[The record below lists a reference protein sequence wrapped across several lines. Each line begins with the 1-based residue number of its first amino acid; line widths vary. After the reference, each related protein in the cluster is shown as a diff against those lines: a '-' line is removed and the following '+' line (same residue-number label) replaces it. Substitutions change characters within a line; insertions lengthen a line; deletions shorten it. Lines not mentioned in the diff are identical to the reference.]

1 MTNRLHR
8 MLDGEDGRLG
18 LIRGLLHAAIAL
30 IGVAAIWSVATVP
43 LASRAQALFASITIL
58 IFILV
63 SRLSGR
69 GVTVFL
75 IVLSGAVSLRY
86 IVWRITDTL
95 EFNSFLQGILGTG
108 LALAEAYAVV
118 VMVLGYVQ
126 VSWPL
131 DRKPVPLPDDPA
143 EWPSVDVY
151 IPSYNEDLSLVRTT
165 VLAALAIDWPPDKMQ
180 VYILDDG
187 RREAF
192 RDFAVACG
200 AGYIIRPDN
209 AHAKAGNLNHAMGRT
224 NGEFICVFDCD
235 HVPTRAF
242 LQMTMGWLVREKR
255 MSAIQ
260 TPHHFYSPDPF
271 QRNLAAGEHVPP
283 EGNMFYGLVQP
294 GNDFWNAA
302 FFCGSCAV
310 IRRAALEEIGG
321 FAVETVT
328 EDAHTALKL
337 HRAGWDSAYL
347 RLPLAAGLATERLIL
362 HIGQRMRWARGML
375 QIFRLD
381 NPLFGPG
388 LKLGQR
394 LCYLN
399 ATGHFLFAVPRIV
412 FLTAPLGYLI
422 LGQNIIAAS
431 PLAILAYAFPHIF
444 HAVATNSRIQRNWR
458 HSFWS
463 EIYETALALFV
474 VRLTVVTMLSPRR
487 GKFNVTD
494 KGGLLENGYFDLGA
508 VYPNLLLALVLFAG
522 LGIGLFCLLFR
533 HNDELTF
540 EALLL
545 NSIWTTI
552 SLLIVLAA
560 LAVGRETRQT
570 RRQARVQARLP
581 LSIWLPDGRVIRG
594 TTVDVSMGGCSL
606 RLDTRDEVAAE
617 TELLID
623 VEVGP
628 ETVLLRSRVLQS
640 EPGSLQVDWL
650 SRTIAEEASVA
661 RVVFGRADAWTDWNS
676 FPIDRPLRSLFHVLT
691 SIRGLFRPRARPLRQ
706 DTPVDAATIVA
717 AAPSG
722 KLARQ
727 TLVVPPRRAI
737 LQRTTVALTLLFVAT
752 GSAQAQTKPP
762 AEVVAP
768 IAAQPPG
775 TELRPPPGLGP
786 FLLPSPRSPPT
797 PSAAATTTRQAAQ
810 AAPTGTQAGPTR
822 QLVMTLRQLGVHGPM
837 TMRGTSSIQGVLF
850 GVRSDEV
857 VTAAQLTLEGAVSPA
872 LIPEFSNISV
882 TLNEQYIGTIPV
894 DKDSPSFGPVTMPL
908 NPVFFQD
915 SNRLNFRFTGRYTQ
929 DCNDPLSGLLWAT
942 VSDTSVLSL
951 TLERLP
957 SPRLLSRLPL
967 PFFDQRE
974 KQPLVLPFL
983 LSAVPSNEALQ
994 AAAIVASW
1002 FGQQADFRGATFPV
1016 AAQPPP
1022 EGNGVVVVAGRD
1034 TLEGVPLPAVNG
1046 PTVAVIPNPNDPLA
1060 SLLVVAGR
1068 TGAEAISAAAALV
1081 LGSHALGGA
1090 EAAVKAP
1097 VVAERQPYDAP
1108 AWITTDRPVR
1118 FGELVDANQLQGT
1131 GYTPGTFHVPFR
1143 TAPDLYTWRKRPFR
1157 ADIHFRAP
1165 PGPVV
1170 DVATSRLDV
1179 GINGLFLR
1187 SYSLAPSEGPLDWVY
1202 RQLGFDE
1209 GPQAAGTAIPPYMIF
1224 GQNDLGLY
1232 FDARPLH
1239 RGDCTAIPED
1249 LHMSVDPDSTID
1261 LTRAYRFAEMPN
1273 LAYFVSSGFPFP
1285 RMADLSDAAVVLPER
1300 PGSVEISAFLD
1311 LMGQFGSLTG
1321 YPVLRLAVA
1330 RPSNLPGVAKRD
1342 LLVIGT
1348 LGELAGPADLLRDS
1362 PFRIDGT
1369 RLQIALPAPLES
1381 IRRLFGDP
1389 KPNQRRRAAAALSTA
1404 LPDDAAVLLGTQSP
1418 LDPARSVVALLAA
1431 SPQALDQL
1439 VVALRDPALSPDV
1452 QGDMALF
1459 DGGHVT
1465 SYRVGAVYTVGSLPF
1480 WLWPEWLLRDRP
1492 LSMVGLMVL
1501 ASLMVGTVLYLAL
1514 RRRSANRL
1522 TKRARR
1528 T

>member
-1 MTNRLHR
+1 MTAALRR
-8 MLDGEDGRLG
+8 MLGGQDGRLG
-18 LIRGLLHAAIAL
+18 LARSLLHAAAAL
-30 IGVAAIWSVATVP
+30 VGVAAIWSVATVP
-43 LASRAQALFASITIL
+43 LTPAEQALFGSVTIL
-58 IFILV
+58 IFFLV
-63 SRLSGR
+63 NRLPGR

-95 EFNSFLQGILGTG
+95 EFNTLLQGVLGTG

-126 VSWPL
+126 IAWPL
-131 DRKPVPLPDDPA
+131 DRKPVPLPEDPA

-165 VLAALAIDWPPDKMQ
+165 VLAALAMDWPPDRMQ

-209 AHAKAGNLNHAMGRT
+209 AHAKAGNLNHAMGQT
-224 NGEFICVFDCD
+224 DGEFICVFDCD

-260 TPHHFYSPDPF
+260 APHHFYSPDPF

-337 HRAGWDSAYL
+337 HRAGWHSAYL

-381 NPLFGPG
+381 NPLFGHG

-399 ATGHFLFAVPRIV
+399 AMGHFLFAIPRIV

-463 EIYETALALFV
+463 EIYETSLALFL

-494 KGGLLENGYFDLGA
+494 KGGLLENGYFDLRA
-508 VYPNLLLALVLFAG
+508 VYPNLLLALVLFVG
-522 LGIGLFCLLFR
+522 LGAGLFCLFFR
-533 HNDELTF
+533 HNDDLTF

-560 LAVGRETRQT
+560 LAVGRETRQI
-570 RRQARVQARLP
+570 RRQARIRARLP
-581 LSIWLPDGRVIRG
+581 LSVWLPDGRVVQG
-594 TTVDVSMGGCSL
+594 TTEDVSMGGCSL

-617 TELLID
+617 TGLLID
-623 VEVGP
+623 VDLGT
-628 ETVLLRSRVLQS
+628 ETVLLKSRVLQS
-640 EPGSLQVDWL
+640 EPGALQVDWL
-650 SRTIAEEASVA
+650 ARTIAEEASVA
-661 RVVFGRADAWTDWNS
+661 RVVFGRADAWTDWDA
-676 FPIDRPLRSLFHVLT
+676 FPVDRPLRSLFHVLI
-691 SIRGLFRPRARPLRQ
+691 SIRGLFRPRARLSKQ
-706 DTPVDAATIVA
+706 DIPAVDAAIA
-717 AAPSG
+717 AAGSG

-727 TLVVPPRRAI
+727 TLVVPPRRTLAAI
-737 LQRTTVALTLLFVAT
+737 ALLLVAA
-752 GSAQAQTKPP
+752 GGAQAQTKAPAAPP
-762 AEVVAP
+762 AP
-768 IAAQPPG
+768 AAVTPPG
-775 TELRPPPGLGP
+775 AEVRPPPGPAP
-786 FLLPSPRSPPT
+786 FPLPPRGSQVQA
-797 PSAAATTTRQAAQ
+797 PSAVTAPQPATQ
-810 AAPTGTQAGPTR
+810 PGTEAGPAR
-822 QLVMTLRQLGVHGPM
+822 HLVLTLKQLGVQGPM
-837 TMRGTSSIQGVLF
+837 TMRGTSSIQGILF

-857 VTAAQLTLEGAVSPA
+857 VTAAHLTLEGAVSPA
-872 LIPEFSNISV
+872 LIPEFSNITI

-942 VSDTSVLSL
+942 VSDTSALSL
-951 TLERLP
+951 TLQRLP

-967 PFFDQRE
+967 PFFDPRE
-974 KQPLVLPFL
+974 RQPLVLPFVL
-983 LSAVPSNEALQ
+983 RAAPGNEALQ

-1016 AAQPPP
+1016 ADQPPP

-1034 TLEGVPLPAVNG
+1034 TPEGVQLPAVTG
-1046 PTVAVIPNPNDPLA
+1046 PTIAVVPNPNDPLS

-1068 TGAEAISAAAALV
+1068 TGAEAIGAATALV
-1081 LGSHALGGA
+1081 LGSHTLGGSQ
-1090 EAAVKAP
+1090 AAVKVP
-1097 VVAERQPYDAP
+1097 LVADRQPYDAP
-1108 AWITTDRPVR
+1108 AWIATDRPVR

-1170 DVATSRLDV
+1170 DVAASRLDV
-1179 GINGLFLR
+1179 GINGMFLR
-1187 SYSLAPSEGPLDWVY
+1187 SYSLAPPEGPLNWAF

-1209 GPQAAGTAIPPYMIF
+1209 GPQAAGTAIPPYMVF

-1239 RGDCTAIPED
+1239 RGDCAAIPED
-1249 LHMSVDPDSTID
+1249 LHMSVDPDSTLD

-1273 LAYFVSSGFPFP
+1273 LAYFVSSGFPFT
-1285 RMADLSDAAVVLPER
+1285 RMADLSDSAAVLPER
-1300 PGSVEISAFLD
+1300 PGTVEISAFLD

-1330 RPSNLPGVAKRD
+1330 RPSDLQRVARRD

-1348 LGELAGPADLLRDS
+1348 LGELGSAADLLRDS

-1369 RLQIALPAPLES
+1369 GLQIALPAPLES
-1381 IRRLFGDP
+1381 VRRLFGDP
-1389 KPNQRRRAAAALSTA
+1389 RPNERRRAAAALTTA
-1404 LPDDAAVLLGTQSP
+1404 LPDDAAALLGMQSP

-1439 VVALRDPALSPDV
+1439 VAALRDPLLSPDI

-1459 DGGHVT
+1459 GGGHVT
-1465 SYRVGAVYTVGSLPF
+1465 SYRVGPVYTVGSLPF
-1480 WLWPEWLLRDRP
+1480 WLWPEWLLRDSP
-1492 LSMVGLMVL
+1492 LLMLGLMLL
-1501 ASLMVGTVLYLAL
+1501 ACLMVGTVLYLAL
-1514 RRRSANRL
+1514 RRRASNRL
-1522 TKRARR
+1522 IHRAPSR
-1528 T
+1528 

>member
-1 MTNRLHR
+1 MIDFLHR
-8 MLDGEDGRLG
+8 MLDGGEARLG
-18 LIRGLLHAAIAL
+18 VKRSLLHAAIAL
-30 IGVAAIWSVATVP
+30 IGVAAIWSVASVP
-43 LASRAQALFASITIL
+43 LTPGEQAVFASITIG
-58 IFILV
+58 IFLLV
-63 SRLSGR
+63 NRFPGR
-69 GVTVFL
+69 RVTVFL

-86 IVWRITDTL
+86 IVWRVTETL
-95 EFNSFLQGILGTG
+95 EFSSFLQGILGTG

-126 VSWPL
+126 IAWPL

-165 VLAALAIDWPPDKMQ
+165 VLAALAIDWPPDKMK

-192 RDFAVACG
+192 RDFAVSCG

-209 AHAKAGNLNHAMGRT
+209 AHAKAGNLNHAMGQT
-224 NGEFICVFDCD
+224 DGEFICVFDCD

-242 LQMTMGWLVREKR
+242 LQMTVGWLVREKR

-260 TPHHFYSPDPF
+260 APHHFYSPDPF

-310 IRRAALEEIGG
+310 IRRTALEEIGG

-337 HRAGWDSAYL
+337 HRKGWHSAYL

-399 ATGHFLFAVPRIV
+399 AMGHFLFAIPRVV

-463 EIYETALALFV
+463 EIYETALALFL
-474 VRLTVVTMLSPRR
+474 VRLTIVTLLSPRR

-494 KGGLLENGYFDLGA
+494 KGGLLENGYFDLRA
-508 VYPNLLLALVLFAG
+508 VYPNLLLALVLLLG
-522 LGIGLFCLLFR
+522 LGIGLFCLFFR

-560 LAVGRETRQT
+560 LAVGRETRQI
-570 RRQARVQARLP
+570 RRQARIRARLK
-581 LSIWLPDGRVIRG
+581 LSIWLPDGRVIQG
-594 TTVDVSMGGCSL
+594 ITNDVSMGGCSL
-606 RLDTRDEVAAE
+606 RLDTREEVAAE
-617 TELLID
+617 TGLLID
-623 VEVGP
+623 VDVGP
-628 ETVLLRSRVLQS
+628 ETVLLQGRVLQS
-640 EPGSLQVDWL
+640 ESGSLQVDWL
-650 SRTIAEEASVA
+650 PRTIAEEAAVA
-661 RVVFGRADAWTDWNS
+661 RVVFGRADAWIEWDS
-676 FPIDRPLRSLFHVLT
+676 FPIDRPLRSLIHVLV
-691 SIRGLFRPRARPLRQ
+691 SIRGLFRPPVRVPKQ
-706 DTPVDAATIVA
+706 DVAAMAAAAAAAAAPVA
-717 AAPSG
+717 AAPSGG

-727 TLVVPPRRAI
+727 TLVVQPRRAA
-737 LQRTTVALTLLFVAT
+737 LQRTLAALAVLLLVAA
-752 GSAQAQTKPP
+752 GGAQAQTKP
-762 AEVVAP
+762 AVGAQAP
-768 IAAQPPG
+768 TAAQPSG
-775 TELRPPPGLGP
+775 TDLRPPPGPVP
-786 FLLPSPRSPPT
+786 FLLPSPGSPT
-797 PSAAATTTRQAAQ
+797 STSSALAPQPATQTAQ
-810 AAPTGTQAGPTR
+810 SGSPAGPTR
-822 QLVMTLRQLGVHGPM
+822 RLVLTLRQLGVQGPM
-837 TMRGTSSIQGVLF
+837 TMRGTSAIQGVLF
-850 GVRSDEV
+850 GIRSDEV
-857 VTAAQLTLEGAVSPA
+857 VTAAQLTLEGATSPS
-872 LIPEFSNISV
+872 LMPEFSNITV

-894 DKDSPSFGPVTMPL
+894 DRDVPTFGPVAMSL

-915 SNRLNFRFTGRYTQ
+915 SNRLNFRFTGRYTP
-929 DCNDPLSGLLWAT
+929 DCNDPMSGLLWAT

-967 PFFDQRE
+967 PFFDQRD
-974 KQPLVLPFL
+974 KQPLVLPFVL
-983 LSAVPSNEALQ
+983 PAAPGNDTLG
-994 AAAIVASW
+994 AAAIIASW

-1022 EGNGVVVVAGRD
+1022 EGNAVVVLAGREAP
-1034 TLEGVPLPAVNG
+1034 EGVSLPPVNG
-1046 PTVAVIPNPNDPLA
+1046 PTLALVPNPNDPLS

-1068 TGAEAISAAAALV
+1068 TGAEVINAATALV
-1081 LGSHALGGA
+1081 LGSHTLGGA
-1090 EAAVKAP
+1090 TAMVQTP
-1097 VVAERQPYDAP
+1097 VVPERQPYDAP
-1108 AWITTDRPVR
+1108 AWINTDRPVR

-1131 GYTPGTFHVPFR
+1131 GYAPGTFHVPFR

-1187 SYSLAPSEGPLDWVY
+1187 SYSLAPSAGPLDWAF

-1209 GPQAAGTAIPPYMIF
+1209 GPQAAGTAIPPYMVF

-1261 LTRAYRFAEMPN
+1261 LTRAYRFD
-1273 LAYFVSSGFPFP
+1273 
-1285 RMADLSDAAVVLPER
+1285 R
-1300 PGSVEISAFLD
+1300 
-1311 LMGQFGSLTG
+1311 
-1321 YPVLRLAVA
+1321 
-1330 RPSNLPGVAKRD
+1330 
-1342 LLVIGT
+1342 
-1348 LGELAGPADLLRDS
+1348 
-1362 PFRIDGT
+1362 
-1369 RLQIALPAPLES
+1369 
-1381 IRRLFGDP
+1381 
-1389 KPNQRRRAAAALSTA
+1389 QR
-1404 LPDDAAVLLGTQSP
+1404 
-1418 LDPARSVVALLAA
+1418 
-1431 SPQALDQL
+1431 
-1439 VVALRDPALSPDV
+1439 
-1452 QGDMALF
+1452 
-1459 DGGHVT
+1459 
-1465 SYRVGAVYTVGSLPF
+1465 
-1480 WLWPEWLLRDRP
+1480 
-1492 LSMVGLMVL
+1492 
-1501 ASLMVGTVLYLAL
+1501 
-1514 RRRSANRL
+1514 
-1522 TKRARR
+1522 KRAGARC
-1528 T
+1528 